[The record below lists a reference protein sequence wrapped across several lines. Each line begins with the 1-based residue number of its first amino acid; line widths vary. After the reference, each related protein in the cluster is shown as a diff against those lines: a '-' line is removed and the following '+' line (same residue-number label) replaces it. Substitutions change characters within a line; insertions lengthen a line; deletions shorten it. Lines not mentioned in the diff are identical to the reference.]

1 MIDNYFGGKLEADLG
16 AKKRLTDLDKKI
28 LKEIKNSSKKVGGYL
43 VKAEIRKGY
52 RAVMDLAR
60 AGNVYFDRSKPWELM
75 KLGKREEAKLV
86 LRLAFFLA
94 RSLMITATPFMPEG
108 MAEIWQKQFGFLG
121 SPGDCGR
128 WEEAG
133 EVDFSVTYRTKKP
146 KPFYSRIEDKDLEEL
161 EKDLG
166 QKPALREIVGSI
178 KN

>member
-1 MIDNYFGGKLEADLG
+1 
-16 AKKRLTDLDKKI
+16 
-28 LKEIKNSSKKVGGYL
+28 
-43 VKAEIRKGY
+43 
-52 RAVMDLAR
+52 
-60 AGNVYFDRSKPWELM
+60 
-75 KLGKREEAKLV
+75 
-86 LRLAFFLA
+86 
-94 RSLMITATPFMPEG
+94 MPEG